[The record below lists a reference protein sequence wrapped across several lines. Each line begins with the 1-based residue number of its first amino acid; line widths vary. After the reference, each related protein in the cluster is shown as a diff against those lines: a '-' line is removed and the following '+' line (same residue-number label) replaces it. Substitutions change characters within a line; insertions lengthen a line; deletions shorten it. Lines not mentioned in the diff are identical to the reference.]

1 MNEENIPIEA
11 NEIFNTEE
19 SVISEDVEDA
29 ESNTENVL
37 TENGEADKEYSD
49 EIIDT
54 DESSARI
61 KELQSTINTLE
72 EKLRELENMSAAQA
86 KAFAELED
94 FNAFFPTVH
103 VATIPDSVWD
113 SVKKGVPLAA
123 AYAFYQR
130 KCELEAEKIAEIN
143 KSNASRSAGVAGK
156 NTASEYFSPDDVRK
170 MSHAEVHANYSKIK
184 ESMKTWI

>member
-1 MNEENIPIEA
+1 MNEENMPLEA
-11 NEIFNTEE
+11 NEIFDAEV
-19 SVISEDVEDA
+19 SVINEAAEDTEMNAA
-29 ESNTENVL
+29 EAL
-37 TENGEADKEYSD
+37 TENGEADKEPSD
-49 EIIDT
+49 EAG
-54 DESSARI
+54 DEGGSSSRI
-61 KELQSTINTLE
+61 EELQSTIDALE
-72 EKLRELENMSAAQA
+72 EKLRELENMNAAQA

-94 FNAFFPTVH
+94 FNAFFPNVH

-143 KSNASRSAGVAGK
+143 KSNAARSAGVAGK
-156 NTASEYFSPDDVRK
+156 NTASEYFSPEDVRK

-184 ESMKTWI
+184 ESMKKWI